1 MRNANRKRP
10 RHVTRDRRGKGVFA
24 PGKGF
29 ASGKGFAPCLRGIN
43 NAILIY
49 NMREIII
56 SIND

>member
-10 RHVTRDRRGKGVFA
+10 RHVTRDGRGKGVFA
-24 PGKGF
+24 P
-29 ASGKGFAPCLRGIN
+29 GKGFAPCLRGIN

-56 SIND
+56 FIND